1 MPGGQPIAY
10 LTGSAGPSAS
20 HSNDRHRLPLK
31 RPLILSILRP
41 PSMCSFLGA
50 PSSETY
56 VLSCLQLH
64 PYKMPKLPYLQ
75 PGDSLSS
82 GPTYSNFDFQ
92 EVQITPH
99 WAPTGERLDDL
110 KSPYEDVDSVTFL
123 LQGSSSS

>member
-1 MPGGQPIAY
+1 MAY

-31 RPLILSILRP
+31 RPLILSVLRP

-50 PSSETY
+50 PSSETHL
-56 VLSCLQLH
+56 LSCLQLQA
-64 PYKMPKLPYLQ
+64 YKMPQLLHLQ

-82 GPTYSNFDFQ
+82 GPTYFNSDLH

-99 WAPTGERLDDL
+99 WAPTGGRLDDL